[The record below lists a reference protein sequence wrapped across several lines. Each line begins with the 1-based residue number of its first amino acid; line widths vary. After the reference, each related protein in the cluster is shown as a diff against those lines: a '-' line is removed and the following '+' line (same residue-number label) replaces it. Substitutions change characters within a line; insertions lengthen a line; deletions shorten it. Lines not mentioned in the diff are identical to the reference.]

1 MKNRFELTIVT
12 EEWDNV
18 AGCLIDRTVSTQFF
32 NEYVKMM
39 EHINASI
46 RERLKRVNFITT
58 SVDVN
63 QSRSRRI
70 VSLSLEDEDILGII
84 IFEWRQ
90 P

>member
-18 AGCLIDRTVSTQFF
+18 AGCLIDIRVSTQFF
-32 NEYVKMM
+32 NGYVKMM

-46 RERLKRVNFITT
+46 REEVETADFITT

-63 QSRSRRI
+63 QSQSRRI
-70 VSLSLEDEDILGII
+70 VCLTLEDEDILEKI
-84 IFEWRQ
+84 IFKWMQ